1 MAALW
6 MGRRM
11 EVRMNMRKYLLCC
24 GAMAV
29 CVIAVC
35 VLCVVIFSGEKSGAA
50 GNGSGA
56 GAEAAEG
63 DMAAA
68 GASNAEG
75 GVAGIASGAAGANGG
90 TGAGNGAAGTNG
102 GTEAGSGTAG
112 TNSGTGAGN
121 GATGANGGTGAGNG
135 AAGASNGKGTGNGA
149 AGTNG
154 GTEAGSGTGAGN
166 GAAGANGGTG
176 AGSGAAGTN
185 GGTGAGNGVTGANG
199 GKGTGNGAAGTNG
212 GTGAGG
218 NSGAGTPGKGAG
230 QGNAADSA
238 MPGPLSLA
246 GTQLTD
252 SGGNPVQLRG
262 ISTHGLA
269 WYPDYVNEACIRQF
283 REDWGMNVIRLA
295 LYTAESG
302 GYCTGGDKEGL
313 KSLVK
318 NGVEYATA
326 CGMYVIIDW
335 HILSDG
341 NPNTYIKEAKAFFQE
356 MSQEYADYTNVIYEI
371 CNEPNGGTSWSQV
384 KSYAEEVISVIRE
397 NDEDGIILVGTPNWC
412 QYVDQAAADPIM
424 GYENIMYTLHF
435 YAATHTDSLRKAMVN
450 AVEAGLPIFVSEYGI
465 CDASGNGAIDENQA
479 DKWVETMNE
488 HGISYVAWNLSN
500 KSETSA
506 ILKSSCGKVSGFAGE
521 DLSDSGRWLYG
532 MLEEVGVAGTLA
544 GGENAGTGNG
554 TGGSGTGSG
563 TGGSG
568 TGNGNGTGGS
578 GAGNGGNGSS
588 VGTGNGTSGSVAGT
602 GNGTSGSVAG
612 TGNGTGGSG
621 AGTGNGGNGSG
632 TGTGTSGTGA
642 GAGNGASGT
651 STSDGI
657 EAGGL
662 MVTAKVVTSWESG
675 GATYFQYDLT
685 LSNETDTGQNG
696 WTIRL
701 TFSSNITLQNGWNG
715 NYEVDGNVLTIS
727 SMDYNAQIEKGGS
740 TGDVGFVVQTDADCT
755 LGN

>member
-1 MAALW
+1 
-6 MGRRM
+6 
-11 EVRMNMRKYLLCC
+11 MNMRKYLLCC

-75 GVAGIASGAAGANGG
+75 GVAGIASGAV
-90 TGAGNGAAGTNG
+90 
-102 GTEAGSGTAG
+102 
-112 TNSGTGAGN
+112 
-121 GATGANGGTGAGNG
+121 
-135 AAGASNGKGTGNGA
+135 
-149 AGTNG
+149 
-154 GTEAGSGTGAGN
+154 N
-166 GAAGANGGTG
+166 GAAGANGGKE
-176 AGSGAAGTN
+176 AGSG
-185 GGTGAGNGVTGANG
+185 TGAV
-199 GKGTGNGAAGTNG
+199 NGAAGTNG
-212 GTGAGG
+212 GTGAGSG
-218 NSGAGTPGKGAG
+218 TAGTKSGAGTPGKGAG

-295 LYTAESG
+295 MYTAESG

-435 YAATHTDSLRKAMVN
+435 YAATHTDDLRNKMVS
-450 AVEAGLPIFVSEYGI
+450 AIESGLPIFVSEYGI
-465 CDASGNGAIDENQA
+465 CDASGSGAINEEQA
-479 DKWVETMNE
+479 NLWVEQMDNY
-488 HGISYVAWNLSN
+488 GISYVAWNMSN
-500 KSETSA
+500 KNETSA
-506 ILKSSCGKVSGFAGE
+506 IIQNWCNKTNNFSLEELSAAGQ
-521 DLSDSGRWLYG
+521 WLYK
-532 MLEEVGVAGTLA
+532 TLTK
-544 GGENAGTGNG
+544 N
-554 TGGSGTGSG
+554 
-563 TGGSG
+563 
-568 TGNGNGTGGS
+568 
-578 GAGNGGNGSS
+578 
-588 VGTGNGTSGSVAGT
+588 
-602 GNGTSGSVAG
+602 
-612 TGNGTGGSG
+612 
-621 AGTGNGGNGSG
+621 
-632 TGTGTSGTGA
+632 
-642 GAGNGASGT
+642 
-651 STSDGI
+651 
-657 EAGGL
+657 
-662 MVTAKVVTSWESG
+662 
-675 GATYFQYDLT
+675 
-685 LSNETDTGQNG
+685 
-696 WTIRL
+696 
-701 TFSSNITLQNGWNG
+701 
-715 NYEVDGNVLTIS
+715 
-727 SMDYNAQIEKGGS
+727 
-740 TGDVGFVVQTDADCT
+740 
-755 LGN
+755 

>member
-6 MGRRM
+6 MGGRM
-11 EVRMNMRKYLLCC
+11 EVRMSMRKYLLCC

-75 GVAGIASGAAGANGG
+75 GVAGIASGAVNGAAGANGGKEAGSGTGAGNGAAGTNGG

-102 GTEAGSGTAG
+102 GT
-112 TNSGTGAGN
+112 GAGN
-121 GATGANGGTGAGNG
+121 
-135 AAGASNGKGTGNGA
+135 
-149 AGTNG
+149 
-154 GTEAGSGTGAGN
+154 
-166 GAAGANGGTG
+166 
-176 AGSGAAGTN
+176 GAAGTN
-185 GGTGAGNGVTGANG
+185 GGTGAGNGATGANG

-212 GTGAGG
+212 
-218 NSGAGTPGKGAG
+218 GAGTPGKGAG

-295 LYTAESG
+295 MYTAESG

-544 GGENAGTGNG
+544 GGENAGNGNG

-568 TGNGNGTGGS
+568 TGTGNGTGGS

-740 TGDVGFVVQTDADCT
+740 TGDVGFVIQTDADCT

>member
-90 TGAGNGAAGTNG
+90 T
-102 GTEAGSGTAG
+102 
-112 TNSGTGAGN
+112 
-121 GATGANGGTGAGNG
+121 
-135 AAGASNGKGTGNGA
+135 
-149 AGTNG
+149 
-154 GTEAGSGTGAGN
+154 EAGSGTGAGN

-176 AGSGAAGTN
+176 A
-185 GGTGAGNGVTGANG
+185 
-199 GKGTGNGAAGTNG
+199 GNGAAGTNG

-488 HGISYVAWNLSN
+488 HGISYAAWNLSN

-588 VGTGNGTSGSVAGT
+588 VGT

>member
-75 GVAGIASGAAGANGG
+75 GFAGIASGAVNGAAGANGGKEAGSGTGAVNGAAGTNGGTGAGSGTAGTKSG

-102 GTEAGSGTAG
+102 GT
-112 TNSGTGAGN
+112 GAGN
-121 GATGANGGTGAGNG
+121 GA
-135 AAGASNGKGTGNGA
+135 
-149 AGTNG
+149 
-154 GTEAGSGTGAGN
+154 
-166 GAAGANGGTG
+166 
-176 AGSGAAGTN
+176 
-185 GGTGAGNGVTGANG
+185 TGANG

-212 GTGAGG
+212 
-218 NSGAGTPGKGAG
+218 GAGTPGKGAG

-295 LYTAESG
+295 MYTAESG

-412 QYVDQAAADPIM
+412 QYVDQAAADPIT

-544 GGENAGTGNG
+544 GGENAGNGNG

-685 LSNETDTGQNG
+685 LSNETDTRQDG

-701 TFSSNITLQNGWNG
+701 TFSSDITLQNGWNG
-715 NYEVDGNVLTIS
+715 NYEVNGNVLTIS
-727 SMDYNAQIEKGGS
+727 SMDYNAKIEKGGS
-740 TGDVGFVVQTDADCT
+740 VDDVGFVIQTDADCT

>member
-90 TGAGNGAAGTNG
+90 T
-102 GTEAGSGTAG
+102 
-112 TNSGTGAGN
+112 
-121 GATGANGGTGAGNG
+121 
-135 AAGASNGKGTGNGA
+135 
-149 AGTNG
+149 
-154 GTEAGSGTGAGN
+154 EAGSGTGAGN

-176 AGSGAAGTN
+176 A
-185 GGTGAGNGVTGANG
+185 
-199 GKGTGNGAAGTNG
+199 GNGAAGTNG

-295 LYTAESG
+295 MYTAESG

-544 GGENAGTGNG
+544 GGENAGNGNG

-568 TGNGNGTGGS
+568 TGNG
-578 GAGNGGNGSS
+578 
-588 VGTGNGTSGSVAGT
+588 
-602 GNGTSGSVAG
+602 
-612 TGNGTGGSG
+612 
-621 AGTGNGGNGSG
+621 
-632 TGTGTSGTGA
+632 TGTGT
-642 GAGNGASGT
+642 SGT

-657 EAGGL
+657 ETGDL

-685 LSNETDTGQNG
+685 LSNETDTRQDG

-740 TGDVGFVVQTDADCT
+740 TGDVGFVIQTDADCT

>member
-1 MAALW
+1 
-6 MGRRM
+6 MGGRM
-11 EVRMNMRKYLLCC
+11 EVRMSMRKYLLCC

-75 GVAGIASGAAGANGG
+75 GVAGIASGAVNGAAGANGGKEAGSGTGAGNGAAGTNGG

-102 GTEAGSGTAG
+102 GT
-112 TNSGTGAGN
+112 GAGN
-121 GATGANGGTGAGNG
+121 GATGANGG
-135 AAGASNGKGTGNGA
+135 KGT
-149 AGTNG
+149 
-154 GTEAGSGTGAGN
+154 
-166 GAAGANGGTG
+166 
-176 AGSGAAGTN
+176 GSGAAGTN
-185 GGTGAGNGVTGANG
+185 GGTGAGNGATGANG

-212 GTGAGG
+212 
-218 NSGAGTPGKGAG
+218 GAGTPGKGAG

-295 LYTAESG
+295 MYTAESG

-544 GGENAGTGNG
+544 GGENAGNGNG

-568 TGNGNGTGGS
+568 TGTGNGTGGS

-740 TGDVGFVVQTDADCT
+740 TGDVGFVIQTDADCT

>member
-6 MGRRM
+6 MGGRM
-11 EVRMNMRKYLLCC
+11 EVRMSMRKYLLCC

-75 GVAGIASGAAGANGG
+75 GVAGIASGAVNGAAGANGGKEAGSG

-102 GTEAGSGTAG
+102 GT
-112 TNSGTGAGN
+112 GAGN
-121 GATGANGGTGAGNG
+121 GA
-135 AAGASNGKGTGNGA
+135 
-149 AGTNG
+149 
-154 GTEAGSGTGAGN
+154 
-166 GAAGANGGTG
+166 
-176 AGSGAAGTN
+176 
-185 GGTGAGNGVTGANG
+185 TGANG

-212 GTGAGG
+212 
-218 NSGAGTPGKGAG
+218 GAGTPGKGAG

-295 LYTAESG
+295 MYTAESG

-544 GGENAGTGNG
+544 GGENAGNGNG

-568 TGNGNGTGGS
+568 TGTGNGTGGS

-588 VGTGNGTSGSVAGT
+588 VGT

-740 TGDVGFVVQTDADCT
+740 TGDVGFVIQTDADCT

>member
-6 MGRRM
+6 MGGRM
-11 EVRMNMRKYLLCC
+11 EVRMSMRKYLLCC

-75 GVAGIASGAAGANGG
+75 GVAGIASGAVNGAAGANGGKEAGSG

-102 GTEAGSGTAG
+102 GT
-112 TNSGTGAGN
+112 GAGN
-121 GATGANGGTGAGNG
+121 GATGANGGMGA
-135 AAGASNGKGTGNGA
+135 GNGA

-154 GTEAGSGTGAGN
+154 
-166 GAAGANGGTG
+166 
-176 AGSGAAGTN
+176 
-185 GGTGAGNGVTGANG
+185 
-199 GKGTGNGAAGTNG
+199 
-212 GTGAGG
+212 
-218 NSGAGTPGKGAG
+218 GAGTPGKGAG

-295 LYTAESG
+295 MYTAESG

-544 GGENAGTGNG
+544 GGENAGNGNG

-568 TGNGNGTGGS
+568 TGTGNGTGGS

-740 TGDVGFVVQTDADCT
+740 TGDVGFVIQTDADCT

>member
-90 TGAGNGAAGTNG
+90 TEAGSGTGAGNGAAGANGGTGAGNGAAGTNG

-121 GATGANGGTGAGNG
+121 GATGANGGTGAG
-135 AAGASNGKGTGNGA
+135 
-149 AGTNG
+149 
-154 GTEAGSGTGAGN
+154 SGT
-166 GAAGANGGTG
+166 
-176 AGSGAAGTN
+176 AGTN
-185 GGTGAGNGVTGANG
+185 GGTGAGNGATGANG

-295 LYTAESG
+295 MYTAESG

-544 GGENAGTGNG
+544 GGENAGNGNG

-568 TGNGNGTGGS
+568 TGNG
-578 GAGNGGNGSS
+578 
-588 VGTGNGTSGSVAGT
+588 
-602 GNGTSGSVAG
+602 
-612 TGNGTGGSG
+612 
-621 AGTGNGGNGSG
+621 
-632 TGTGTSGTGA
+632 TGTGT
-642 GAGNGASGT
+642 SGT

-657 EAGGL
+657 ETGDL

-685 LSNETDTGQNG
+685 LSNETDTRQDG

-740 TGDVGFVVQTDADCT
+740 TGDVGFVIQTDADCT

>member
-90 TGAGNGAAGTNG
+90 T
-102 GTEAGSGTAG
+102 
-112 TNSGTGAGN
+112 
-121 GATGANGGTGAGNG
+121 
-135 AAGASNGKGTGNGA
+135 
-149 AGTNG
+149 
-154 GTEAGSGTGAGN
+154 EAGSGTGAGN

-176 AGSGAAGTN
+176 A
-185 GGTGAGNGVTGANG
+185 
-199 GKGTGNGAAGTNG
+199 GNGAAGTNG

-602 GNGTSGSVAG
+602 GNGT
-612 TGNGTGGSG
+612 GGSG